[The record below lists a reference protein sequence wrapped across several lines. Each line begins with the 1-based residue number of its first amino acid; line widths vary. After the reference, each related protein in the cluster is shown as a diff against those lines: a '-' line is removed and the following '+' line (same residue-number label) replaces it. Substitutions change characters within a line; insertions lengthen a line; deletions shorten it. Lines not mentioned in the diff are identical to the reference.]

1 MADSWSRRQI
11 EERVDV
17 LRERYE
23 GEEFAA
29 AVERFGRE
37 ELDAAGRGELGEI
50 LLERAGEHAR
60 SNPALRRRMDEGGWL
75 RRTFRRLD
83 QRADD

>member
-1 MADSWSRRQI
+1 MAGSWSRRQI

-50 LLERAGEHAR
+50 LLERAGKEAR
-60 SNPALRRRMDEGGWL
+60 SNPELRRRMHEGGWF

-83 QRADD
+83 QRPGD